1 MKEYGGLAEAI
12 IRCVGGAEN
21 ILHVTNCMTR
31 VRLEVS
37 DQNLVDKEK
46 IKAQKG
52 VLGLLIDAQVQVIV
66 GPAVA
71 QKTATKI
78 SEILSETGKGVS
90 NGTIGSDA
98 QESKSNK
105 ELAKEIAAKNKQ
117 MIKSKQKESKMK
129 TLLKTVSNI
138 FIPLSPAFIGS
149 GLIASIRSVVS
160 ACITNGILT
169 ESALLTQCT
178 TMLKVIQAGVLSYL
192 VIYVG
197 VLAAKQFKTDL
208 GLGGAVGATVL
219 LTGVSAENP
228 IMNIFTGEALKSGQ
242 GGVIGVI
249 IAVWIMSKI
258 HKKLNEIMPE
268 SISLVVTSF
277 LTLVSSGLVSIL
289 VIMPIAGLV
298 SDGILIIV
306 TKLLEIGGVVAG
318 FILAGIWLPMVM
330 MGLHHFMTPIHIEL
344 INQTGV
350 TVLLPILAMAGAGQV
365 GAALAIWAKCRKNK
379 PLIGIVKGG
388 LPAGILGIG
397 EPLIYGVTLPLGKPF
412 ITACLG
418 AGAGGAFV
426 ASFGNIGAT
435 SQAVSGILMIPLI
448 ADNRGLIYAA
458 GILIAYAVGFVIT
471 YFFGIPE
478 SAQKEAHDLEDLEVV

>member
-1 MKEYGGLAEAI
+1 MKDYGSLAEAI
-12 IRCVGGAEN
+12 IRLSGGAEN

-31 VRLEVS
+31 VRLEVA
-37 DQNLVDKEK
+37 DQGKVDQAG
-46 IKAQKG
+46 IKALKG
-52 VLGLLIDAQVQVIV
+52 VLGLLMDAQVQVIV
-66 GPAVA
+66 GPSVA
-71 QKTATKI
+71 SKVAGEVKQLLAGGG
-78 SEILSETGKGVS
+78 ETG
-90 NGTIGSDA
+90 
-98 QESKSNK
+98 KSNK
-105 ELAKEIAAKNKQ
+105 ELAKEIAARNKQ
-117 MIKSKQKESKMK
+117 VVKSKQKETKGK
-129 TLLKTVSNI
+129 LLLKTVSNI

-149 GLIASIRSVVS
+149 GLIASIRSIIS
-160 ACITNGILT
+160 ACLTNGILT
-169 ESALLTQCT
+169 QSALLTQCT
-178 TMLKVIQAGVLSYL
+178 TILKVIQAGVLSYL

-197 VLAAKQFKTDL
+197 VNAAREFKTDL

-219 LTGVSAENP
+219 LTGVSADAP
-228 IMNIFTGEALKSGQ
+228 IFNIFTGEALKSGQ

-249 IAVWIMSKI
+249 VAVWIMSKI
-258 HKKLNEIMPE
+258 HKKLNDVMPE

-277 LTLVSSGLVSIL
+277 LTLVCSGLVSIL
-289 VIMPIAGLV
+289 VIMPVAGLV
-298 SDGILIIV
+298 SDGILIVV
-306 TKLLEIGGVVAG
+306 TKLLEVGGVFAG

-365 GAALAIWAKCRKNK
+365 GAALALWVKCRKNG
-379 PLIGIVKGG
+379 PLTGIIKGG

-418 AGAGGAFV
+418 AGVGGAFI

-448 ADNRGLIYAA
+448 ADNRGYIYAGGVLLAYAA
-458 GILIAYAVGFVIT
+458 GFLFT
-471 YFFGIPE
+471 YLFGVPK
-478 SAQKEAHDLEDLEVV
+478 SAEREAHDLEDLEVA